1 MGPGLWGDNKWVS
14 TDGSAMGR
22 YGAAL
27 WGSYGAG
34 CGARLWGGAIGKGY
48 GAALWGSYG
57 VVVRG
62 RAMGRGYGATL
73 WGGAMG
79 QLWGTVIPPHHGG
92 VASLPAP
99 PAMGQPHT
107 WGAEQEEG
115 APLPHPT
122 DCWGGGRARG
132 VENGID

>member
-1 MGPGLWGDNKWVS
+1 MRPSVS
-14 TDGSAMGR
+14 LGFPSAMSSLR
-22 YGAAL
+22 MFTNFTCRDTAL
-27 WGSYGAG
+27 W
-34 CGARLWGGAIGKGY
+34 
-48 GAALWGSYG
+48 
-57 VVVRG
+57 G

-122 DCWGGGRARG
+122 DCWGGAEPGGWKMAS
-132 VENGID
+132 IDPN